1 MHYNGPIIRPQ
12 TDANSVYIEVT
23 VGCSHNQC
31 SFCNFYEGYPFS
43 VASLEQIEEDLIEAS
58 RRYPTAKKIWAN
70 GGNPYVLG
78 TERLAQ
84 VGKLIKKYFP
94 ESRLSTYARVTD
106 LMRKSVEEMKYLK
119 ECGFED
125 LVIGFE
131 TGDDE
136 ALAYVNKGYTSED
149 ILTGCKRLEEAGVAY
164 RLIFLGGLAGKGKC
178 EESAKKTAHLLN
190 QLNPYLM
197 YLNSVSILPGTKLY
211 EEREKGNFQEAG
223 ERELVLEFVTML
235 ERMEHEIE
243 IFAAPN
249 TTPFSFF
256 VDLQP
261 QKKELLDFM
270 RKYIEDLDEEQEK
283 QIARQ
288 RSNGRRV

>member
-1 MHYNGPIIRPQ
+1 MHYNGPIVRPQ
-12 TDANSVYIEVT
+12 TDADSIFIEVT

-43 VASLEQIEEDLIEAS
+43 VASMEQIEQDLIEAS
-58 RRYPTAKKIWAN
+58 NRYPAAKKIWAN

-78 TERLAQ
+78 TEKLAQ
-84 VGKLIKKYFP
+84 IGKLIKKYFP
-94 ESRLSTYARVTD
+94 ESRISTYARVTD
-106 LMRKSVEEMKYLK
+106 LARKSVEEMKFLK

-136 ALAYVNKGYTSED
+136 SLMYTNKGYVSED
-149 ILTGCKRLEEAGVAY
+149 ILSGCKKLEEAKVDY

-211 EEREKGNFQEAG
+211 EDREKGIFQEAG
-223 ERELVLEFVTML
+223 ERELVLEFITL
-235 ERMEHEIE
+235 LDRMENEIA

-256 VDLQP
+256 VDLQS
-261 QKKELLDFM
+261 QKQELLDFM
-270 RKYIEDLDEEQEK
+270 REYVEGLDEKQEK
-283 QIARQ
+283 QIAKQ
-288 RSNGRRV
+288 RSSGRRV